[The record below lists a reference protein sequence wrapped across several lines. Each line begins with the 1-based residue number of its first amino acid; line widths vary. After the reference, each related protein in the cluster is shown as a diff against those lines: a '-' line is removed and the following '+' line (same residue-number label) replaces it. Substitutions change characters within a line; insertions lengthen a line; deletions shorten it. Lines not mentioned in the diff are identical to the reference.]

1 MLRHEVF
8 VSFYHTFN
16 HPHIHHIMATTI
28 TVLSEDGRSKITLK
42 SLPPMKPLR
51 DCLLECASKLGM
63 ISSSSTGGDA
73 LEFRLVKEERGKGSS
88 SSSSGGVKV
97 DMDCPLRHLN
107 LPTNAKLKLFK
118 KRTLTV
124 GSDVLANEESS
135 LREGGGEAPPL
146 HVEGASPASAAIDAA
161 EKKDKKEDETME
173 ERSAVLSDDVND
185 ATSPSSSSVL
195 GKRAA
200 RVVRQKT
207 LDAEAEER
215 KMDPTTGLVSANE
228 ELPEAFFELSSAEAA
243 QIVASNRRKLENGN
257 ALLTKK
263 HREREAQRR
272 REKVRHATIRIM
284 FQQKPISDVCVEAVF
299 DAHKET
305 VEDVYAFV
313 EEILSKDDKSTQ
325 NAPSFELFV
334 APPKRVLKRNGRDAN
349 QSLYDAGLAP
359 AAKIFFSLKTAI
371 TTTSSFEEVEESA
384 LLSTKC
390 LEMLRLHDQKS
401 SASAPI
407 RPKPPPKPPSKEED
421 KDREAK
427 AKPMMS
433 DQAKKSFVPKWF
445 KK

>member
-1 MLRHEVF
+1 
-8 VSFYHTFN
+8 
-16 HPHIHHIMATTI
+16 MATTI
-28 TVLSEDGRSKITLK
+28 TVLSEDGKSKITLK

-63 ISSSSTGGDA
+63 ISESSINVDA
-73 LEFRLVKEERGKGSS
+73 LEFRLEDQSRGKGSS
-88 SSSSGGVKV
+88 SSSGGAKV

-107 LPTNAKLKLFK
+107 LPTNAKLKAVFIK

-124 GSDVLANEESS
+124 GSDVVANEESS
-135 LREGGGEAPPL
+135 LRRGGGEAPPL
-146 HVEGASPASAAIDAA
+146 HVKGASSASAANIDAV

-173 ERSAVLSDDVND
+173 RSAILSDDD
-185 ATSPSSSSVL
+185 AKATSSSSSSVL

-359 AAKIFFSLKTAI
+359 AAKIFFSLKI
-371 TTTSSFEEVEESA
+371 TTTITSSFEEVEESA

-407 RPKPPPKPPSKEED
+407 RPPPPPKPPSKEED

-427 AKPMMS
+427 AEPMMS

>member
-1 MLRHEVF
+1 
-8 VSFYHTFN
+8 
-16 HPHIHHIMATTI
+16 MATTI
-28 TVLSEDGRSKITLK
+28 TVLSEDGKSKITLK

-63 ISSSSTGGDA
+63 ISESGINVDA
-73 LEFRLVKEERGKGSS
+73 LEFRLEDQSRGKGS

-107 LPTNAKLKLFK
+107 LPTNAKLKVVFIK

-124 GSDVLANEESS
+124 GSDVVANEESS
-135 LREGGGEAPPL
+135 LRRGGGEAPPL
-146 HVEGASPASAAIDAA
+146 HVKGASSASAANIDAA

-173 ERSAVLSDDVND
+173 RSAILSDDD
-185 ATSPSSSSVL
+185 AKATSSSSSSVL

-359 AAKIFFSLKTAI
+359 AAKIFFSLKTTT

-407 RPKPPPKPPSKEED
+407 RPPPPPKPPSKEED

-427 AKPMMS
+427 AEPMMS
-433 DQAKKSFVPKWF
+433 DHAKKSFVPKWF

>member
-1 MLRHEVF
+1 
-8 VSFYHTFN
+8 
-16 HPHIHHIMATTI
+16 MATTI
-28 TVLSEDGRSKITLK
+28 TVLSEDGKSKITLK

-63 ISSSSTGGDA
+63 ISESSINVDA
-73 LEFRLVKEERGKGSS
+73 LEFRLEDQSRGKGSS
-88 SSSSGGVKV
+88 SSSGGAKV

-107 LPTNAKLKLFK
+107 LPTNAKLKVVFIK

-124 GSDVLANEESS
+124 GSDVVANEESS
-135 LREGGGEAPPL
+135 LRRGGGEAPPL
-146 HVEGASPASAAIDAA
+146 HVKGASSASAANIDAA

-173 ERSAVLSDDVND
+173 RSAILSDDD
-185 ATSPSSSSVL
+185 AKATSSSSSSVL

-359 AAKIFFSLKTAI
+359 AAKIFFSLKITT

-407 RPKPPPKPPSKEED
+407 RPPPPPKPPSKEED

-427 AKPMMS
+427 AEPMMS

>member
-1 MLRHEVF
+1 
-8 VSFYHTFN
+8 
-16 HPHIHHIMATTI
+16 
-28 TVLSEDGRSKITLK
+28 
-42 SLPPMKPLR
+42 
-51 DCLLECASKLGM
+51 M
-63 ISSSSTGGDA
+63 ISESSINVDA
-73 LEFRLVKEERGKGSS
+73 LEFRSEDQSRGKGS

-107 LPTNAKLKLFK
+107 LPTNAKLKVVFIK

-124 GSDVLANEESS
+124 GSDVVANEESS
-135 LREGGGEAPPL
+135 LRRGGGEAPPL
-146 HVEGASPASAAIDAA
+146 HVKGASSASAANDAA

-173 ERSAVLSDDVND
+173 RSAILSDDD
-185 ATSPSSSSVL
+185 AKATSSSSSSVL

-359 AAKIFFSLKTAI
+359 AAKIFFSLKTTT
-371 TTTSSFEEVEESA
+371 TTTSSFEEIEESA

-427 AKPMMS
+427 AEPMMS

>member
-1 MLRHEVF
+1 
-8 VSFYHTFN
+8 
-16 HPHIHHIMATTI
+16 MATTI
-28 TVLSEDGRSKITLK
+28 TVLSEDGKSKITLK

-63 ISSSSTGGDA
+63 ISESSINVDA
-73 LEFRLVKEERGKGSS
+73 LEFRSEDQSRGKGS

-107 LPTNAKLKLFK
+107 LPTNAKLKVVFIK

-124 GSDVLANEESS
+124 GSDVVANEESS
-135 LREGGGEAPPL
+135 LRRGGGEAPPL
-146 HVEGASPASAAIDAA
+146 HVKGASSASAANDAA

-173 ERSAVLSDDVND
+173 RSAILSDDD
-185 ATSPSSSSVL
+185 AKATSSSSSSVL

-359 AAKIFFSLKTAI
+359 AAKIFFSLKTTT
-371 TTTSSFEEVEESA
+371 TTTSSFEEIEESA

-407 RPKPPPKPPSKEED
+407 RPPPPPKPPSKEED

>member
-1 MLRHEVF
+1 
-8 VSFYHTFN
+8 
-16 HPHIHHIMATTI
+16 MATTI
-28 TVLSEDGRSKITLK
+28 TVLSEDGKSKITLK

-63 ISSSSTGGDA
+63 ISESSINVDA
-73 LEFRLVKEERGKGSS
+73 LEFRLEDQSRGKGSS
-88 SSSSGGVKV
+88 SSSGGAKV

-107 LPTNAKLKLFK
+107 LPTNAKLKVVFIK

-124 GSDVLANEESS
+124 GSDVVANEESS
-135 LREGGGEAPPL
+135 LRRGGGEAPPL
-146 HVEGASPASAAIDAA
+146 HVKGASSASAANIDAA

-173 ERSAVLSDDVND
+173 RSAILSDDD
-185 ATSPSSSSVL
+185 AKATSSSSSSVL

-263 HREREAQRR
+263 HREGEAQRR

-313 EEILSKDDKSTQ
+313 EEIISKDDKSTQ

-359 AAKIFFSLKTAI
+359 AANIFFSLNTTT

-407 RPKPPPKPPSKEED
+407 RPPPPPKEED

-427 AKPMMS
+427 VEPMMS

>member
-1 MLRHEVF
+1 
-8 VSFYHTFN
+8 
-16 HPHIHHIMATTI
+16 MATTI
-28 TVLSEDGRSKITLK
+28 TVLSEDGKSKITLK

-63 ISSSSTGGDA
+63 ISESSINVDA
-73 LEFRLVKEERGKGSS
+73 LEFRSEDQSRGKGS

-107 LPTNAKLKLFK
+107 LPTNAKLKVVFIK

-124 GSDVLANEESS
+124 GSDVVANEESS
-135 LREGGGEAPPL
+135 LRRGGGEAPPL
-146 HVEGASPASAAIDAA
+146 HVKGASSASAANDAA

-173 ERSAVLSDDVND
+173 RSAILSDDD
-185 ATSPSSSSVL
+185 AKATSSSSSSVL

-359 AAKIFFSLKTAI
+359 AAKIFFSLKTTI

-421 KDREAK
+421 QEDREAK
-427 AKPMMS
+427 VKPTMS

>member
-1 MLRHEVF
+1 
-8 VSFYHTFN
+8 
-16 HPHIHHIMATTI
+16 MATTI
-28 TVLSEDGRSKITLK
+28 TVLSEDGKSKITLK

-63 ISSSSTGGDA
+63 ISESSINVDA
-73 LEFRLVKEERGKGSS
+73 LEFRLEDQSRGKGS

-107 LPTNAKLKLFK
+107 LPTNAKLKVVFIK

-124 GSDVLANEESS
+124 GSDVVANEESS
-135 LREGGGEAPPL
+135 LRRGGGEAPPL
-146 HVEGASPASAAIDAA
+146 HVKGASSASPANIDAA

-173 ERSAVLSDDVND
+173 RSAILSDDD
-185 ATSPSSSSVL
+185 AKATSSSSSSVL

-325 NAPSFELFV
+325 NAPSFDLFV

-359 AAKIFFSLKTAI
+359 AAKIFFSLKTTT

-407 RPKPPPKPPSKEED
+407 RPPPPPKPPSKEED

-427 AKPMMS
+427 AEPMMS
-433 DQAKKSFVPKWF
+433 DHAKKSFVPKWF

>member
-1 MLRHEVF
+1 
-8 VSFYHTFN
+8 
-16 HPHIHHIMATTI
+16 MATTI
-28 TVLSEDGRSKITLK
+28 TVLSEDGKSKITLK

-63 ISSSSTGGDA
+63 ISESSINVDA
-73 LEFRLVKEERGKGSS
+73 LEFRSEDQSRGKGS

-107 LPTNAKLKLFK
+107 LPTNAKLKVVFIK

-124 GSDVLANEESS
+124 GSDVVANEESS
-135 LREGGGEAPPL
+135 LRRGGGEAPPL
-146 HVEGASPASAAIDAA
+146 HVKGASSASEANIDAA
-161 EKKDKKEDETME
+161 EKKDKKEDETI
-173 ERSAVLSDDVND
+173 ERSAILSDDD
-185 ATSPSSSSVL
+185 AKATSSSSSSVL

-359 AAKIFFSLKTAI
+359 AAKIFFSLKTTT

-407 RPKPPPKPPSKEED
+407 RPPPPPKPPSKEED

-427 AKPMMS
+427 AEPMMS
-433 DQAKKSFVPKWF
+433 DHAKKSFVPKWF

>member
-1 MLRHEVF
+1 
-8 VSFYHTFN
+8 
-16 HPHIHHIMATTI
+16 MATTI
-28 TVLSEDGRSKITLK
+28 TVLSEDGKSKITLK

-63 ISSSSTGGDA
+63 ISESSINVDA
-73 LEFRLVKEERGKGSS
+73 LEFRSEDQSRGKGS

-107 LPTNAKLKLFK
+107 LPTNAKLKVVFIK

-124 GSDVLANEESS
+124 GSDVVANEESS
-135 LREGGGEAPPL
+135 LRRGGGEAPPL
-146 HVEGASPASAAIDAA
+146 HAKGASLASAANIDAA

-185 ATSPSSSSVL
+185 ATSSSSSVL

-359 AAKIFFSLKTAI
+359 AAKIFFSLKTTT
-371 TTTSSFEEVEESA
+371 TTTSSFEEEEESA

-407 RPKPPPKPPSKEED
+407 RPPPPKPPSKEED

-427 AKPMMS
+427 AEPMMS

>member
-1 MLRHEVF
+1 
-8 VSFYHTFN
+8 
-16 HPHIHHIMATTI
+16 MATTI
-28 TVLSEDGRSKITLK
+28 TVLSEDGKSKITLK

-73 LEFRLVKEERGKGSS
+73 LEFRLEDQSRGKGS

-107 LPTNAKLKLFK
+107 LPTNARLKVVCIK

-124 GSDVLANEESS
+124 GSDVVANEESS
-135 LREGGGEAPPL
+135 LRRGGGEAPPL
-146 HVEGASPASAAIDAA
+146 HVKGASPASAANDAA
-161 EKKDKKEDETME
+161 EKKGKKEDETME

-185 ATSPSSSSVL
+185 ATSSSSSVL

-313 EEILSKDDKSTQ
+313 EEIISKDDKSTQ

-334 APPKRVLKRNGRDAN
+334 APPKRVLKRNGRDAH

-359 AAKIFFSLKTAI
+359 AAKIFFSLKLTT
-371 TTTSSFEEVEESA
+371 TTTSSFEEDKSA
-384 LLSTKC
+384 LLNAKC

-421 KDREAK
+421 QEEARAK

-445 KK
+445 KN

>member
-1 MLRHEVF
+1 
-8 VSFYHTFN
+8 
-16 HPHIHHIMATTI
+16 MATTI
-28 TVLSEDGRSKITLK
+28 TVLSEDGKSKITLK

-63 ISSSSTGGDA
+63 ISESSINVDA
-73 LEFRLVKEERGKGSS
+73 LEFRLEDQSRGKGS

-107 LPTNAKLKLFK
+107 LPTNAKLKVVFIK

-124 GSDVLANEESS
+124 GSDVVANEESS
-135 LREGGGEAPPL
+135 LRRGGGEAPPL
-146 HVEGASPASAAIDAA
+146 RVKGASSASPANIDAA

-173 ERSAVLSDDVND
+173 RSAILSDDD
-185 ATSPSSSSVL
+185 AKATSSSSSSVL

-359 AAKIFFSLKTAI
+359 AAKIFFSLKI
-371 TTTSSFEEVEESA
+371 TTTITSSFEEVEESA

-407 RPKPPPKPPSKEED
+407 RPPPPPKPPSKEED

-427 AKPMMS
+427 AEPMMS

>member
-1 MLRHEVF
+1 
-8 VSFYHTFN
+8 
-16 HPHIHHIMATTI
+16 MATTI
-28 TVLSEDGRSKITLK
+28 TVLSEDGKSKITLK

-63 ISSSSTGGDA
+63 ISESSINVDA
-73 LEFRLVKEERGKGSS
+73 LEFRLEDQSRGKGSS
-88 SSSSGGVKV
+88 SSSGGTKV

-107 LPTNAKLKLFK
+107 LPTNAKLKVVFIK

-124 GSDVLANEESS
+124 GSDVVANEESS
-135 LREGGGEAPPL
+135 LRRGGGEAPPL
-146 HVEGASPASAAIDAA
+146 HVKGASSASAANIDAA

-173 ERSAVLSDDVND
+173 RSAILSDDD
-185 ATSPSSSSVL
+185 AKATSSSSSSVL

-359 AAKIFFSLKTAI
+359 AAKIFFSLKTTT

-407 RPKPPPKPPSKEED
+407 RPPPPSKEED

-427 AKPMMS
+427 AEPMMS
-433 DQAKKSFVPKWF
+433 DHAKKSFVPKWF

>member
-1 MLRHEVF
+1 
-8 VSFYHTFN
+8 
-16 HPHIHHIMATTI
+16 MATTI
-28 TVLSEDGRSKITLK
+28 TVLSEDGKSKITLK

-63 ISSSSTGGDA
+63 ISESSINVDA
-73 LEFRLVKEERGKGSS
+73 LEFRLEDQSRGKGSS
-88 SSSSGGVKV
+88 SSSGGAKV

-107 LPTNAKLKLFK
+107 LPTNAKLKVVFIK

-124 GSDVLANEESS
+124 GSDVVANEESS
-135 LREGGGEAPPL
+135 LRRGGGEAPPL
-146 HVEGASPASAAIDAA
+146 HVKGASSASAANIDAA

-173 ERSAVLSDDVND
+173 RSAILSDDD
-185 ATSPSSSSVL
+185 AKATSSSSSSVL

-263 HREREAQRR
+263 DREREAQRR

-359 AAKIFFSLKTAI
+359 AAKIFFSLKTTT

-407 RPKPPPKPPSKEED
+407 RPPPPPKPPSKEED

-427 AKPMMS
+427 AEPMMS
-433 DQAKKSFVPKWF
+433 DHAKKSFVPKWF

>member
-1 MLRHEVF
+1 
-8 VSFYHTFN
+8 
-16 HPHIHHIMATTI
+16 MATTI
-28 TVLSEDGRSKITLK
+28 TVLSEDGKSKITLK

-63 ISSSSTGGDA
+63 ISESSINVDA
-73 LEFRLVKEERGKGSS
+73 LEFRSEDQSRGKGS

-107 LPTNAKLKLFK
+107 LPTNAKLKVVFIK

-124 GSDVLANEESS
+124 GSDVVANEESS
-135 LREGGGEAPPL
+135 LRRGGGEAPPL
-146 HVEGASPASAAIDAA
+146 HVKGASSASPANIDAA

-173 ERSAVLSDDVND
+173 RSAILSDDD
-185 ATSPSSSSVL
+185 AKATSSSSSSVL

-359 AAKIFFSLKTAI
+359 AAKIFFSLKI
-371 TTTSSFEEVEESA
+371 TTTITSSFEEVEESA

-407 RPKPPPKPPSKEED
+407 RPPPPPKPPSKEED

-427 AKPMMS
+427 AEPMMS

>member
-1 MLRHEVF
+1 
-8 VSFYHTFN
+8 
-16 HPHIHHIMATTI
+16 
-28 TVLSEDGRSKITLK
+28 
-42 SLPPMKPLR
+42 
-51 DCLLECASKLGM
+51 M
-63 ISSSSTGGDA
+63 ISESSINVDA
-73 LEFRLVKEERGKGSS
+73 LEFRLEDQSRGKGCSA
-88 SSSSGGVKV
+88 SSGGVKV

-107 LPTNAKLKLFK
+107 LPTNAKLKVVCIK

-124 GSDVLANEESS
+124 GSDVVANEESS
-135 LREGGGEAPPL
+135 FGKGRGGGEPPPL
-146 HVEGASPASAAIDAA
+146 QVQLGASPASAANIDAA

-313 EEILSKDDKSTQ
+313 EEILSEDDKSTQ

-359 AAKIFFSLKTAI
+359 AAKIFFSLKTTT

>member
-1 MLRHEVF
+1 
-8 VSFYHTFN
+8 
-16 HPHIHHIMATTI
+16 
-28 TVLSEDGRSKITLK
+28 
-42 SLPPMKPLR
+42 
-51 DCLLECASKLGM
+51 M

-73 LEFRLVKEERGKGSS
+73 LEFRLEDQSRGKGS

-107 LPTNAKLKLFK
+107 LPTNAKLKVVFIK
-118 KRTLTV
+118 KRTLSV
-124 GSDVLANEESS
+124 GSDVVANEESS
-135 LREGGGEAPPL
+135 LRRGGGEAPPL
-146 HVEGASPASAAIDAA
+146 HVKGASPASAANDAA
-161 EKKDKKEDETME
+161 EKKGKKEDETME

-185 ATSPSSSSVL
+185 ATSSSSSVL

-313 EEILSKDDKSTQ
+313 EEIISKDDKSTQ

-359 AAKIFFSLKTAI
+359 AAKIFFSLKATT
-371 TTTSSFEEVEESA
+371 TTTSSFEEDKSA
-384 LLSTKC
+384 LLNAKC

-421 KDREAK
+421 QEEARAK

-445 KK
+445 KN

>member
-28 TVLSEDGRSKITLK
+28 TVLSEDGKSKITLK

-63 ISSSSTGGDA
+63 ISSSSTGGGA

-146 HVEGASPASAAIDAA
+146 HVEGASPAGAAK
-161 EKKDKKEDETME
+161 KKDKKEDETME

-185 ATSPSSSSVL
+185 ATSSSSSSVL

-284 FQQKPISDVCVEAVF
+284 FQQKPISDVCVF

-359 AAKIFFSLKTAI
+359 AAKIFFSLKTTI

-421 KDREAK
+421 QEDREAK
-427 AKPMMS
+427 VKPTMS

>member
-1 MLRHEVF
+1 
-8 VSFYHTFN
+8 
-16 HPHIHHIMATTI
+16 MATTI
-28 TVLSEDGRSKITLK
+28 TVLSEDGKSKITLK

-63 ISSSSTGGDA
+63 ISESSINVDA
-73 LEFRLVKEERGKGSS
+73 LEFRLEDQSRGKGSS
-88 SSSSGGVKV
+88 SSSGGAKV

-107 LPTNAKLKLFK
+107 LPTNAKLKVVFIK

-124 GSDVLANEESS
+124 GSDVVANEESS
-135 LREGGGEAPPL
+135 LRRGGGEAPPL
-146 HVEGASPASAAIDAA
+146 HVKGASSASPANIDAA

-173 ERSAVLSDDVND
+173 RSAILSDDD
-185 ATSPSSSSVL
+185 AKATSSSSTSVL

-359 AAKIFFSLKTAI
+359 AAKIFFSLKTTT

-407 RPKPPPKPPSKEED
+407 RPPPPPSKEED

-427 AKPMMS
+427 AEPMMS

>member
-1 MLRHEVF
+1 
-8 VSFYHTFN
+8 
-16 HPHIHHIMATTI
+16 
-28 TVLSEDGRSKITLK
+28 
-42 SLPPMKPLR
+42 
-51 DCLLECASKLGM
+51 
-63 ISSSSTGGDA
+63 
-73 LEFRLVKEERGKGSS
+73 
-88 SSSSGGVKV
+88 
-97 DMDCPLRHLN
+97 
-107 LPTNAKLKLFK
+107 
-118 KRTLTV
+118 
-124 GSDVLANEESS
+124 
-135 LREGGGEAPPL
+135 
-146 HVEGASPASAAIDAA
+146 
-161 EKKDKKEDETME
+161 ME

-185 ATSPSSSSVL
+185 ATSSSSSSVL

-359 AAKIFFSLKTAI
+359 AAKIFFSLKTTI

-407 RPKPPPKPPSKEED
+407 RPKPPPKEED
-421 KDREAK
+421 QEEDREAK

>member
-1 MLRHEVF
+1 
-8 VSFYHTFN
+8 
-16 HPHIHHIMATTI
+16 MATTI
-28 TVLSEDGRSKITLK
+28 TVLSEDGKSKITLK

-63 ISSSSTGGDA
+63 ISESSINVDA
-73 LEFRLVKEERGKGSS
+73 LEFRSEDQSRGKGS

-107 LPTNAKLKLFK
+107 LPTNAKLKVVFIK

-124 GSDVLANEESS
+124 GSDVVANEESS
-135 LREGGGEAPPL
+135 LRRGGGEAPPL
-146 HVEGASPASAAIDAA
+146 HVKGASSASAANDAA

-173 ERSAVLSDDVND
+173 RSAILSDDD
-185 ATSPSSSSVL
+185 AKATSSSSSSVL

-305 VEDVYAFV
+305 IEDVYAFV

-359 AAKIFFSLKTAI
+359 AAKIFFSLKTTI
-371 TTTSSFEEVEESA
+371 TTTSSFEEDKSA
-384 LLSTKC
+384 LLNAKC

-421 KDREAK
+421 QEDREAK